1 MEIEDFNF
9 KLGFFLFLLS
19 VGGFSFVPMLA
30 KFIQYK
36 EFELWG
42 TSFTNSNDYLLKSP
56 LIYIELFLAI
66 IGLTGLFFIFKK
78 YFLKR
83 ERKRC

>member
-1 MEIEDFNF
+1 M
-9 KLGFFLFLLS
+9 
-19 VGGFSFVPMLA
+19 GGFSFVPMLA

-66 IGLTGLFFIFKK
+66 IGLTGLFLFLKNIFKK
-78 YFLKR
+78 GEKAMLK
-83 ERKRC
+83 KLLYV